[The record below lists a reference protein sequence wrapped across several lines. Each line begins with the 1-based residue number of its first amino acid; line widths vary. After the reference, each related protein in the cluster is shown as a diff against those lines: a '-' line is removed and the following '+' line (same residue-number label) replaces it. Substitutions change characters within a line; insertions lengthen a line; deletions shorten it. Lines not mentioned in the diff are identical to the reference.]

1 MSFDWLPTFYMF
13 SSCLAEFATA
23 EEANDYLK
31 KLVGVKDRGDL
42 KFGRESTAM
51 KVNNLAKASIQPNQ

>member
-1 MSFDWLPTFYMF
+1 MSFDWLLTFYMF

>member
-1 MSFDWLPTFYMF
+1 M
-13 SSCLAEFATA
+13 AGFATT
-23 EEANDYLK
+23 EEANAYLK
-31 KLVGVKDRGDL
+31 KLSGIKDRGDL